1 MKRIFFSFCL
11 LFCNLINNAQT
22 LEKKIAAAYA
32 RFEADPQ
39 LKYGNSSL
47 TVLNAQTG
55 EIIFS
60 RNGDTGLAPAS
71 TLKTVTSITAFN
83 LLAEDFRWETTL
95 GYTGTISNGVLS
107 GDLIITGSGD
117 PTLGSNRYEQ
127 SKSAVLL
134 NRWLTVVKKS
144 GIQKIQ
150 GRVIAD
156 DRLFGTQSLPQ
167 GWIWQDIGNYYGA
180 GATSA
185 TWEENQFGLLIK
197 PGAKTGDPVVF
208 QGPDPIMEGLKIV
221 NEVATG
227 AAGSGDNVYAYSAPY
242 SDIVYVRGTYA
253 SDLRKIIM
261 LSVPDPALQLSS
273 DLRGKLTQNGVLVS
287 GEATTARKISIEK
300 TAFLPP
306 AVILDRYDSP
316 ELSKVIYWLNQKS
329 LNLYAENILKT
340 IAIKQRKQGSFAEG
354 VEVIKDY
361 WNKRIGLDTDAIDIL
376 DGSGLSPENRITTLA
391 MARIL
396 QSAVKEPWY
405 NSFYESLPLY
415 NNMKMKSGSI
425 RNVLAYTGYEK
436 SADGTPLIFS
446 FITDH
451 YNGRTSTIRQK
462 MFNVLDALK

>member
-1 MKRIFFSFCL
+1 MKKILFSFCL
-11 LFCNLINNAQT
+11 LICYLSNHVQT

-32 RFEADPQ
+32 RFEGDSQ

-55 EIIFS
+55 EIVFS
-60 RNGDTGLAPAS
+60 KNGNTGLAPAS
-71 TLKTVTSITAFN
+71 TLKTVTSITAFSI
-83 LLAEDFRWETTL
+83 LGEDFRWETTL
-95 GYTGTISNGVLS
+95 GYTGTITNGVLT

-134 NRWLTVVKKS
+134 NRWLAAVKKS

-197 PGAKTGDPVVF
+197 PGARAGDPVVF
-208 QGPDPIMEGLKIV
+208 QGTDPLMAGLKIV
-221 NEVATG
+221 NEVTTG
-227 AAGSGDNVYAYSAPY
+227 PTGSGDNVYAYSAPY
-242 SDIVYVRGTYA
+242 TDIVYVRGTYGA
-253 SDLRKIIM
+253 DLRKTIM
-261 LSVPDPALQLSS
+261 LSVPDPASQLSS
-273 DLRGKLTQNGVLVS
+273 DLTGKLALSGILVS
-287 GEATTARKISIEK
+287 GEATTTRKIDIEK
-300 TAFLPP
+300 TAFLP
-306 AVILDRYDSP
+306 ASVILDRYQSP
-316 ELSKVIYWLNQKS
+316 ELSKVVYWLNQKS
-329 LNLYAENILKT
+329 LNVYAENILKT
-340 IAIKQRKQGSFAEG
+340 IAIKQGKKGSFADG

-361 WNKRIGLDTDAIDIL
+361 WNKRLGLDTDALDIL
-376 DGSGLSPENRITTLA
+376 DGSGLSPENRITTLT

-436 SADGTPLIFS
+436 SGDGTPLVFS

-462 MFNVLDALK
+462 MFNVLDVLK